1 MKSYSEK
8 IKNLDYSQIIYYLI
22 ILLLLRIDLVF
33 LNNTPTGGDMG
44 AHVVPIKYF
53 VDNFASNLQINGWS
67 NDWFAGYPL
76 YYFYFPFPAII
87 TYFFHFLFPFG
98 IAFKIMVVGSIILN
112 IYSIE
117 KLLRRENHLFSH
129 IGIVCGLAFVLTE
142 SFTIYGGNLAS
153 TLAGQF
159 SFTYSLAFGN
169 LAIYFLSKSNHQ
181 YRFILSSI
189 FLAFCL
195 LSHLIPFLIYLP
207 VYAFYWLLKKE
218 NFILKLISIF
228 IFSSLVTR
236 WIVPLIYNLEFTTNM
251 SYTPYTKV
259 KDLIKPDVL
268 PVVLILILFLLVNF
282 GYKKIIE
289 NKIFSFFE
297 IYLLFIST
305 FLYFYVPEG
314 ALWNGR
320 LVPFFNLGVIILG
333 FKILDLIFNEIV
345 EYQQGELLT
354 KLTIFVSVSI
364 CLYIFYDKW
373 SQYSSY
379 NLFTFGVIGFSI
391 FQLLKLLNSTFK
403 LINLGVFV
411 FIISTASFLPHW
423 VNWNFT
429 GYEGKNNW
437 EEIES
442 LYASL
447 NKLPPGRIMWEPN
460 SDLNKYGTPMVLM
473 TIPYFT
479 QHTSMEGLYFDS
491 SITTPFHFIAVSGL
505 AESPSNP
512 VGGLSYINNEFE
524 KGVDYL
530 NDLGVDYFITYT
542 ESITEK
548 ANSNSDLIYLFT
560 SEPFSVF
567 KIESDKVELVNEKI
581 EIFEKISF
589 VERTTSS
596 IFRNTEYK
604 NFFDQAYKNYGYL
617 NNYRVIELPPNIE
630 VNSSIKSN
638 LEIRDLTISSDK
650 ISFTTNRPNELHIIK
665 FSYFPN
671 WEIKDGAGPY
681 RISPSFM
688 SVIPYSNNV
697 VLSFER
703 VNLET
708 YSFYFALISLLLS
721 LILFRKI
728 RND

>member
-1 MKSYSEK
+1 
-8 IKNLDYSQIIYYLI
+8 
-22 ILLLLRIDLVF
+22 
-33 LNNTPTGGDMG
+33 
-44 AHVVPIKYF
+44 
-53 VDNFASNLQINGWS
+53 
-67 NDWFAGYPL
+67 
-76 YYFYFPFPAII
+76 
-87 TYFFHFLFPFG
+87 
-98 IAFKIMVVGSIILN
+98 
-112 IYSIE
+112 
-117 KLLRRENHLFSH
+117 
-129 IGIVCGLAFVLTE
+129 
-142 SFTIYGGNLAS
+142 
-153 TLAGQF
+153 
-159 SFTYSLAFGN
+159 
-169 LAIYFLSKSNHQ
+169 
-181 YRFILSSI
+181 
-189 FLAFCL
+189 
-195 LSHLIPFLIYLP
+195 
-207 VYAFYWLLKKE
+207 
-218 NFILKLISIF
+218 
-228 IFSSLVTR
+228 
-236 WIVPLIYNLEFTTNM
+236 M

-320 LVPFFNLGVIILG
+320 LVPFFNLGIIILG

-354 KLTIFVSVSI
+354 KLTIFISLSI

>member
-1 MKSYSEK
+1 
-8 IKNLDYSQIIYYLI
+8 
-22 ILLLLRIDLVF
+22 
-33 LNNTPTGGDMG
+33 
-44 AHVVPIKYF
+44 
-53 VDNFASNLQINGWS
+53 
-67 NDWFAGYPL
+67 
-76 YYFYFPFPAII
+76 
-87 TYFFHFLFPFG
+87 
-98 IAFKIMVVGSIILN
+98 
-112 IYSIE
+112 
-117 KLLRRENHLFSH
+117 
-129 IGIVCGLAFVLTE
+129 
-142 SFTIYGGNLAS
+142 
-153 TLAGQF
+153 
-159 SFTYSLAFGN
+159 
-169 LAIYFLSKSNHQ
+169 
-181 YRFILSSI
+181 
-189 FLAFCL
+189 
-195 LSHLIPFLIYLP
+195 
-207 VYAFYWLLKKE
+207 
-218 NFILKLISIF
+218 
-228 IFSSLVTR
+228 
-236 WIVPLIYNLEFTTNM
+236 
-251 SYTPYTKV
+251 
-259 KDLIKPDVL
+259 
-268 PVVLILILFLLVNF
+268 
-282 GYKKIIE
+282 
-289 NKIFSFFE
+289 
-297 IYLLFIST
+297 
-305 FLYFYVPEG
+305 
-314 ALWNGR
+314 
-320 LVPFFNLGVIILG
+320 
-333 FKILDLIFNEIV
+333 
-345 EYQQGELLT
+345 
-354 KLTIFVSVSI
+354 
-364 CLYIFYDKW
+364 
-373 SQYSSY
+373 
-379 NLFTFGVIGFSI
+379 
-391 FQLLKLLNSTFK
+391 
-403 LINLGVFV
+403 
-411 FIISTASFLPHW
+411 
-423 VNWNFT
+423 
-429 GYEGKNNW
+429 
-437 EEIES
+437 
-442 LYASL
+442 
-447 NKLPPGRIMWEPN
+447 MWEPN

-589 VERTTSS
+589 IERTTSS

-708 YSFYFALISLLLS
+708 YSFYFALISLILS

>member
-117 KLLRRENHLFSH
+117 KLLRRENHSFSH

-320 LVPFFNLGVIILG
+320 LVPFFNLGIIILG

-354 KLTIFVSVSI
+354 KLTIFISLSI

-560 SEPFSVF
+560 SEPFSVY

-703 VNLET
+703 INLET